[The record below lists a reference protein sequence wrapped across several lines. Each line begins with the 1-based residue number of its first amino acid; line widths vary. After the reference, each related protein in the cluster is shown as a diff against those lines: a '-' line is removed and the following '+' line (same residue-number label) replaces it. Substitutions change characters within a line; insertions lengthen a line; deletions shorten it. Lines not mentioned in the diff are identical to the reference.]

1 MSVHGNQYLLPF
13 FIIKEKKNSPH
24 ILIEGNDELTLAF
37 HLLTKNLG
45 NNQKIISFSR
55 LLWPILSIQG
65 VISTHI
71 MLDGLNLF
79 NNKGKFSNP
88 PRQPLVGHILRNVEN
103 RTRFEQLNILTDIL
117 NYKDTEAEEI
127 GESEESEFHM
137 LTIDGLINPEFLQ
150 TLIKLIP
157 LIQYKPIIDFTVL
170 DARISTEKALNISER
185 YRQII
190 NSMKGNAL
198 RWKTQVELIEK
209 EVGKWLIDLN
219 VQLKDVTTRYSSQIT
234 KTSSTID
241 AIQVDEQ
248 TKLEQDKVDQ
258 WNVNEKKKI
267 IESMSTLF
275 KTSERHLEE
284 IIKKNKLFTSG
295 DSLKTRVFKEIIPSF
310 EHHFDFLK
318 EEGKKFLD
326 SIEVLIQRYNKL
338 KEQASMVDNEANLKL
353 EKFQD
358 SLHIKLKDRDKLLS
372 EFEIEKKQ
380 KITQLESSRAQIE
393 ELYNNIKKIIQLKH
407 NTCLQEAQ
415 NLINWSIN
423 DNQADLFSRPIQWIY
438 IPLYA
443 MFIEDE
449 DNFEEF
455 MNVVF
460 PGYITGNPDEI
471 YEDFDVSFSK
481 LKGNLN
487 DKIENDMPTRSNFEF
502 SCEGKNIMKDPNV
515 KKRIQIGISNLR
527 EKGLLNELIE
537 KKIRN
542 NLNLLP

>member
-13 FIIKEKKNSPH
+13 FIKKDSHN
-24 ILIEGNDELTLAF
+24 ILIEGNNELSLAF
-37 HLLTKNLG
+37 YLLTKDLG
-45 NNQKIISFSR
+45 PNQRIISFSR

-79 NNKGKFSNP
+79 TNKGRFSNP

-103 RTRFEQLNILTDIL
+103 RTRLEQLNILTDIL
-117 NYKDTEAEEI
+117 KYRDTEAEEI
-127 GESEESEFHM
+127 GESEETEFHT
-137 LTIDGLINPEFLQ
+137 LKVEGLINPEFLQ

-157 LIQYKPIIDFTVL
+157 LIQYKPIVDFTVL
-170 DARISTEKALNISER
+170 DGRISTEKALIISEE

-190 NSMKGNAL
+190 NTMKGNAL

-209 EVGKWLIDLN
+209 EVSKWLIDLN
-219 VQLKDVTTRYSSQIT
+219 VQLKDVNTRYSSQIS
-234 KTSSTID
+234 KTSSSID
-241 AIQVDEQ
+241 SIQVDEQ
-248 TKLEQDKVDQ
+248 TKLELDKMDQ

-267 IESMSTLF
+267 IESMTTLF

-295 DSLKTRVFKEIIPSF
+295 DSLKTRVFKDITPSF

-326 SIEVLIQRYNKL
+326 SIEILIQKFNEL
-338 KEQASMVDNEANLKL
+338 KERASIIDNEAKLKL

-358 SLHIKLKDRDKLLS
+358 SLHNKLKDRDELLS

-380 KITQLESSRAQIE
+380 NLTQLESSRAQIE
-393 ELYNNIKKIIQLKH
+393 ELYNDIKKGIQLKH

-415 NLINWSIN
+415 SLANWSIT
-423 DNQADLFSRPIQWIY
+423 DNQSDLFSRPIQWIY
-438 IPLYA
+438 MPLYA

-455 MNVVF
+455 MNIVF
-460 PGYITGNPDEI
+460 PGFITGNPNEI
-471 YEDFDVSFSK
+471 YEDFDISFSK
-481 LKGNLN
+481 LKGTLN
-487 DKIENDMPTRSNFEF
+487 EKIENDMATRSNFEF
-502 SCEGKNIMKDPNV
+502 SCERQNIMKDPNV
-515 KKRIQIGISNLR
+515 RKRIQIGISNLR
-527 EKGLLNELIE
+527 EKGLLNEVLE
-537 KKIRN
+537 KKIRK
-542 NLNLLP
+542 NLDLLP